1 MDLFFSHGKDS
12 APWGGKI
19 SSMAP
24 LAEDRGLI
32 VHSVDYRG
40 IDDPAERVDKLIA
53 QASDAKKSVIL
64 VGSSMGGHVAAAAST
79 VVPCV
84 GLFLIAPA
92 FYIPG
97 YEHLT
102 PEPAECPVHIVHGW
116 NDDVIP
122 YENSVRYASKYSSI
136 LHLIDGDHSLKDNM
150 RDLESYFDLFLDSVA
165 NI

>member
-1 MDLFFSHGKDS
+1 MHLFFSHGKDS

-40 IDDPAERVDKLIA
+40 IDDPGERVEKLIA
-53 QASDAKKSVIL
+53 EAGDVKKNVIL
-64 VGSSMGGHVAAAAST
+64 VGSSMGAHVAAAAST

-84 GLFLIAPA
+84 GMFLMAPA

-97 YEHLT
+97 HEHLT
-102 PEPAECPVHIVHGW
+102 PEPADCPVHIVHGW
-116 NDDVIP
+116 HDDVIP
-122 YENSVRYASKYSSI
+122 YENSVRYAAKYSSV
-136 LHLIDGDHSLKDNM
+136 LHLIDGDHRLLDNM
-150 RDLESYFDLFLDSVA
+150 QVLKSYFDLFLDSVA
-165 NI
+165 NS

>member
-136 LHLIDGDHSLKDNM
+136 LHLIDGDHSLQDNM

-165 NI
+165 NS